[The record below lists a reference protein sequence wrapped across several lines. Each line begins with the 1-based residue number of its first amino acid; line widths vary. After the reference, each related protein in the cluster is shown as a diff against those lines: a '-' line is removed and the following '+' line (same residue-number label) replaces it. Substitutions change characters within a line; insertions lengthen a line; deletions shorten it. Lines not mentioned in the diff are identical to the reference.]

1 MKGCALLKTCDLH
14 THSVYSDGTYTPAEL
29 IDTAVG
35 AGLSAVALTD
45 HNTVSGL
52 DSFIEAGQGKPIE
65 LVPGVEFSTADN
77 GTELHILGLFIPPE
91 SHYTINSYIDK
102 AATLKEQSNYRLV
115 NRLREHG
122 YDITYVDIL
131 DHSKGHVNRANIA
144 AELLRKGY
152 IESIDW
158 AFKNILHKDYGLY
171 EPPER
176 LSSIETIRFIREIGA
191 VAVWAHPYFHMTFD
205 QAEEFLPRAVAAGLQ
220 GMETIYSTYDDA
232 TTKKAKEVC
241 RRFGICESGGSDFHG
256 ANKPKISLGK
266 GYGNLRIPYE
276 FYERLKSLKNT

>member
-1 MKGCALLKTCDLH
+1 MKTCDLH
-14 THSVYSDGTYTPAEL
+14 THSVYSDGTFTPAEL
-29 IDTAVG
+29 IDGAIA
-35 AGLSAVALTD
+35 AGLSAIAMTD

-52 DSFIEAGQGKPIE
+52 NEFIAAGEGKPIE
-65 LVPGVEFSTADN
+65 LVPGVEFTTAYN
-77 GTELHILGLFIPPE
+77 GIELHILGLFINPE
-91 SHYTINSYIDK
+91 THYTINSYIDK
-102 AATLKEQSNYRLV
+102 AATLKEESNYRLV
-115 NRLREHG
+115 KRLQEHG
-122 YDITYVDIL
+122 YDITYVEIL
-131 DHSKGHVNRANIA
+131 ENSKGHVNRANIA
-144 AELLRKGY
+144 AELVKKGY

-205 QAEEFLPRAVAAGLQ
+205 QAEKFLPRAVAAGLQ

-232 TTKKAKEVC
+232 TTEKAKEVC

-266 GYGNLRIPYE
+266 GFGNLRIPYE

>member
-1 MKGCALLKTCDLH
+1 MRDGDPLKTCDLH
-14 THSVYSDGTYTPAEL
+14 THSVYSDGTFTPAEL
-29 IDTAVG
+29 IDGAID
-35 AGLSAVALTD
+35 AGLSAIAMTD

-52 DSFIEAGQGKPIE
+52 NEFAAAGEGKPIE
-65 LVPGVEFSTADN
+65 LVPGVEFTTADN
-77 GTELHILGLFIPPE
+77 GIELHILGLFINPE
-91 SHYTINSYIDK
+91 THYTINSYIDK
-102 AATLKEQSNYRLV
+102 AATLKEESNYRLV
-115 NRLREHG
+115 KRLQEHG
-122 YDITYVDIL
+122 YDITYVEIL
-131 DHSKGHVNRANIA
+131 ENSKGHVNRANIA
-144 AELLRKGY
+144 AELVKKGY

-220 GMETIYSTYDDA
+220 GVETIYSTYDDA
-232 TTKKAKEVC
+232 TTEKAKEVC

>member
-1 MKGCALLKTCDLH
+1 MKTCDLH

-35 AGLSAVALTD
+35 AGLSAIAMTD

-52 DSFIEAGQGKPIE
+52 NEFIAAGEGKPIE
-65 LVPGVEFSTADN
+65 LVPGVEFTTADN
-77 GTELHILGLFIPPE
+77 GIELHILGLFINPE
-91 SHYTINSYIDK
+91 THYTINSYIDK
-102 AATLKEQSNYRLV
+102 AATLKEESNYRLV
-115 NRLREHG
+115 KRLQEHG
-122 YDITYVDIL
+122 YDITYVEIL
-131 DHSKGHVNRANIA
+131 ENSKGHVNRANIA
-144 AELLRKGY
+144 AELVKKGY

-220 GMETIYSTYDDA
+220 GMETIYSTYDDD
-232 TTKKAKEVC
+232 TTEKAKEVC

-266 GYGNLRIPYE
+266 GFGNLQIPYD

>member
-1 MKGCALLKTCDLH
+1 MKTCDLH
-14 THSVYSDGTYTPAEL
+14 THSVYSDGTFTPAEL
-29 IDTAVG
+29 IDGAID
-35 AGLSAVALTD
+35 AGLSAIAMTD

-52 DSFIEAGQGKPIE
+52 NEFIAAGEGKPIE
-65 LVPGVEFSTADN
+65 LVPGVEFTTADN
-77 GTELHILGLFIPPE
+77 GIELHILGLFINPE
-91 SHYTINSYIDK
+91 THYTINSYIDK
-102 AATLKEQSNYRLV
+102 AATLKEESNYRLV
-115 NRLREHG
+115 KRLQEHG
-122 YDITYVDIL
+122 YDITYVEIL
-131 DHSKGHVNRANIA
+131 ENSKGHVNRANIA
-144 AELLRKGY
+144 AELVKKGY

-232 TTKKAKEVC
+232 TTEKAKEVC

-266 GYGNLRIPYE
+266 GFGNLRIPYE